1 MLIETLKVFCDLADL
16 KSFSRAA
23 EANYVTQSAVSQQI
37 RGLEK
42 YWKTTLIKRD
52 TRKMALTHSGEMLYK
67 EAKAIIERY
76 EALKQAL
83 GQTTQVVSGDIR
95 VAAIHGVGLHE
106 LPPYIKQFIKD
117 YPQVNVRL
125 RYLRDNQVYDEL
137 LKGAADLGIVSF
149 PRARPRI
156 EVLNFRRDEL
166 SVIVH
171 PKHPLGK
178 HKRVT
183 FRQLQGMN
191 FVAFERGI
199 PTRKFVDDIF
209 SERRIEVK
217 VTMEF
222 DNIETLKK
230 AVEVDA
236 GISIVPLVA
245 VKNEVQQ
252 GTLKALAVSGETLYR
267 PLGLLLLRGKP
278 LPLPVSKFIDILLK

>member
-1 MLIETLKVFCDLADL
+1 M
-16 KSFSRAA
+16 
-23 EANYVTQSAVSQQI
+23 
-37 RGLEK
+37 
-42 YWKTTLIKRD
+42 
-52 TRKMALTHSGEMLYK
+52 
-67 EAKAIIERY
+67 
-76 EALKQAL
+76 
-83 GQTTQVVSGDIR
+83 
-95 VAAIHGVGLHE
+95 
-106 LPPYIKQFIKD
+106 
-117 YPQVNVRL
+117 
-125 RYLRDNQVYDEL
+125 
-137 LKGAADLGIVSF
+137 
-149 PRARPRI
+149 
-156 EVLNFRRDEL
+156 
-166 SVIVH
+166 H

-191 FVAFERGI
+191 FVAFARGI